1 MSLIYFI
8 LMLGLIVLVHEFGHF
23 IFAKIFN
30 VYVHEFSIGMG
41 PLIKSWK
48 GKETEY
54 SLRWIPIGGYCA
66 LAGEEEGS
74 SQDKK
79 IPKDRLLNRKPIW
92 QRFLI
97 MVFGAMNNFI
107 LGFIIIFFIGCV
119 FGAQNMNPVLSEVKE
134 NSPAEVAGL
143 SVGDKILKINKDKIT
158 NTDDLSIY
166 LQLADLSKPVDFT
179 VKKEN
184 GEVKTCTVE
193 ADLEELEDGT
203 QVYKVGI
210 SIDASVSH
218 KLGKILEY
226 TGKKWWSMFNQ
237 VFISL
242 KALFQGRVTVKDFS
256 GPVGIYRVVDSA
268 SKSETAVYS
277 VLMLMALITVNVG
290 FVKLLPLPAMDG
302 GRIFLLLVELIIRK
316 PINPKAESIINTVG
330 FILLI
335 GLMILIT
342 IKDLFIK

>member
-8 LMLGLIVLVHEFGHF
+8 LMLGIIVLVHEFGHF

-48 GKETEY
+48 KGETQY

-74 SQDKK
+74 EQDKK
-79 IPKDRLLNRKPIW
+79 IKKDRLLNNKPIW

-107 LGFIIIFFIGCV
+107 LGFIIIFLIGCIY
-119 FGAQNMNPVLSEVKE
+119 GAQNMDPIISEVKE
-134 NSPAEVAGL
+134 DTPAYAVGL
-143 SVGDKILKINKDKIT
+143 SVGDRILKINNDKIT

-166 LQLADLSKPVDFT
+166 LQLAKLDEPVSFT
-179 VKKEN
+179 VKKEDGSVETYEVIAELTKDEN
-184 GEVKTCTVE
+184 GNE
-193 ADLEELEDGT
+193 
-203 QVYKVGI
+203 VYKVGI
-210 SIDASVSH
+210 SIDSSISH
-218 KLGKILEY
+218 KLGNIIKY
-226 TGKKWWSMFNQ
+226 TCKKWWSLFNQ

-256 GPVGIYRVVDSA
+256 GPVGIYRVVDNA
-268 SKSETAVYS
+268 SKSEMALYS
-277 VLMLMALITVNVG
+277 VLMLVALISVNVG
-290 FVKLLPLPAMDG
+290 FVNLLPLPAMDG
-302 GRIFLLLVELIIRK
+302 GRILLLFVEAIRRK
-316 PINPKAESIINTVG
+316 PINPKAENIINTIG

-342 IKDLFIK
+342 IKDIFIK

>member
-48 GKETEY
+48 KGETQY

-74 SQDKK
+74 EQDKK
-79 IPKDRLLNRKPIW
+79 IKKDRLLNRKPIW

-107 LGFIIIFFIGCV
+107 LGIIVLFFIGCV
-119 FGAQNMNPVLSEVKE
+119 FGAQNLDARISEVKE
-134 NSPAEVAGL
+134 GSPAEAVGL
-143 SVGDKILKINKDKIT
+143 SAGDIITKLNDDKIT

-166 LQLADLSKPVDFT
+166 LQLADLSKPVNFT
-179 VKKEN
+179 VKKED
-184 GEVKTCTVE
+184 GKVE
-193 ADLEELEDGT
+193 TYEINAELETLEDGSE
-203 QVYKVGI
+203 VYKIGI
-210 SIDASVSH
+210 NIDNSSSR
-218 KLGKILEY
+218 KIGKILSF
-226 TGKKWWSMFNQ
+226 TFRKWWSLFNQ

-242 KALFQGRVTVKDFS
+242 KALFKGRVTIKDFA
-256 GPVGIYRVVDSA
+256 GPVGIYRVVDNA
-268 SKSETAVYS
+268 SKSKTAIYS
-277 VLMLMALITVNVG
+277 MLMLLALLTVNVG
-290 FVKLLPLPAMDG
+290 FVNLLPLPAMDG
-302 GRIFLLLVELIIRK
+302 GRIFLLFVELIKGK
-316 PINPKAESIINTVG
+316 PINPKAENIINTVG
-330 FILLI
+330 FFLLI

>member
-48 GKETEY
+48 GEETQY

-66 LAGEEEGS
+66 LAGEEEGVE
-74 SQDKK
+74 QDKK
-79 IPKDRLLNRKPIW
+79 IKKDRLLNKKPIW

-107 LGFIIIFFIGCV
+107 LGLIILFLIGCI
-119 FGAQNMNPVLSEVKE
+119 FGAQNMDAVISEVKE
-134 NSPAEVAGL
+134 GTPAEEVGL
-143 SVGDKILKINKDKIT
+143 SVGDKIIKLNGDKIT
-158 NTDDLSIY
+158 NTDDLNIY
-166 LQLADLSKPVDFT
+166 LQLSDLSQPVSFT
-179 VKKEN
+179 VKKAS
-184 GEVKTCTVE
+184 GEVETYEVSAK
-193 ADLEELEDGT
+193 LETDEGGNE
-203 QVYKVGI
+203 VYRVGI
-210 SIDASVSH
+210 SIDNKVSH
-218 KLGKILEY
+218 KLGSIIKF
-226 TGKKWWSMFNQ
+226 TFKKWWSVFNQ

-256 GPVGIYRVVDSA
+256 GPVGIYKVVDSA
-268 SKSETAVYS
+268 SKSETALYS
-277 VLMLMALITVNVG
+277 VLMIMALITVNVG
-290 FVKLLPLPAMDG
+290 FVNLLPLPAMDG
-302 GRIFLLLVELIIRK
+302 GRIFLLLVELIKGK
-316 PINPKAESIINTVG
+316 PINPKAENIINTVG
-330 FILLI
+330 FLLLI

>member
-8 LMLGLIVLVHEFGHF
+8 LMLGIIVLVHEFGHF

-66 LAGEEEGS
+66 LAGEEDGS
-74 SQDKK
+74 PLDKK
-79 IPKDRLLNRKPIW
+79 IKKDRLLNNKPIW

-107 LGFIIIFFIGCV
+107 LGIIILFIIGLG
-119 FGAQNMNPVLSEVKE
+119 FGAQNLDARIVEVKE
-134 NSPAEVAGL
+134 GSAAEQVGL
-143 SVGDKILKINKDKIT
+143 EVGDVITKLNNDKIS

-166 LQLADLSKPVDFT
+166 LQLSDLSKPVNFT
-179 VKKEN
+179 VKKED
-184 GEVKTCTVE
+184 GRVETYEVNAQVE
-193 ADLEELEDGT
+193 TLEDGSEA
-203 QVYKVGI
+203 YKIGI
-210 SIDASVSH
+210 SIDTSTSRN
-218 KLGKILEY
+218 LGKVLSF
-226 TGKKWWSMFNQ
+226 TFRKWWSLSNQ

-242 KALFQGRVTVKDFS
+242 KALFEGRVTIKDFA
-256 GPVGIYRVVDSA
+256 GPVGIYKVVDSA
-268 SKSETAVYS
+268 SKSSNALYS

-290 FVKLLPLPAMDG
+290 FVNLLPLPAMDG
-302 GRIFLLLVELIIRK
+302 GRILLLFVELIKGK
-316 PINPKAESIINTVG
+316 PINPKAENIINTVG
-330 FILLI
+330 FFLLI